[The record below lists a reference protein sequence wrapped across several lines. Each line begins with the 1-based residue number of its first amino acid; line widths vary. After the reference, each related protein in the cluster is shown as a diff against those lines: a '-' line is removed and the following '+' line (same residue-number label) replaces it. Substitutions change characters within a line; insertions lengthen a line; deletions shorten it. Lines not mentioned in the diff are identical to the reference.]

1 MTKQKKNSVR
11 VISNAVLVRSEA
23 DSNRCIRFCR
33 PLPSHSAI
41 RPFVLSCRPP
51 LALSST
57 SGCIVSRASA
67 LLYLSSLFLT
77 PSRPQISLTLSTS
90 GLSLSASSLSR
101 SLGFKSPLALPF
113 IRAPRVGA
121 EHDVGDVRPAN
132 IQKNIYLP
140 KLRQIFDS
148 FSEKYYFYST
158 VDAPATT
165 QPHPRIR
172 PVRLRGDTATA
183 DMAAD
188 AYVTAPY
195 KYGCDATCGRLYKK
209 AANG

>member
-1 MTKQKKNSVR
+1 MTKQNENR
-11 VISNAVLVRSEA
+11 VVDICNAVSVRSEA

-51 LALSST
+51 LDSLICKRLHRLSRVRS
-57 SGCIVSRASA
+57 
-67 LLYLSSLFLT
+67 
-77 PSRPQISLTLSTS
+77 SLTLLPVPHALSTS
-90 GLSLSASSLSR
+90 NISHSLNLR
-101 SLGFKSPLALPF
+101 PLALRLKSLALSQLQVPRSPLH
-113 IRAPRVGA
+113 RAPRVGA
-121 EHDVGDVRPAN
+121 EHGVGDVRPAN

-172 PVRLRGDTATA
+172 PVRLRGDTVTA
-183 DMAAD
+183 HMPAD
-188 AYVTAPY
+188 TYVTTPY
-195 KYGCDATCGRLYKK
+195 KYGCDATCGRLYET
-209 AANG
+209 AANV

>member
-1 MTKQKKNSVR
+1 M
-11 VISNAVLVRSEA
+11 RSEA

-51 LALSST
+51 LDSLICKRLHRLSH
-57 SGCIVSRASA
+57 VR
-67 LLYLSSLFLT
+67 Y
-77 PSRPQISLTLSTS
+77 SLTLLPVPHALSTS
-90 GLSLSASSLSR
+90 NISHSLNLR
-101 SLGFKSPLALPF
+101 SLALRLKSLALRLKSLALSQLQVPRSPLH
-113 IRAPRVGA
+113 RAPRVGA
-121 EHDVGDVRPAN
+121 EHGVGDVRPAN

-165 QPHPRIR
+165 QPNPRIR
-172 PVRLRGDTATA
+172 PVRLRGDTVTA
-183 DMAAD
+183 HMPAD
-188 AYVTAPY
+188 TYVTTPY

>member
-1 MTKQKKNSVR
+1 MTKEKKNSVR

-41 RPFVLSCRPP
+41 RPFVLSSCRPP

-101 SLGFKSPLALPF
+101 SLSFKSPRSPLH
-113 IRAPRVGA
+113 RAPRVGA
-121 EHDVGDVRPAN
+121 EHGVGDVRPAN

-172 PVRLRGDTATA
+172 PVRLRGDTVTA
-183 DMAAD
+183 HMPAD
-188 AYVTAPY
+188 TYVTTPY

>member
-11 VISNAVLVRSEA
+11 VISNAVSVRSEA

-101 SLGFKSPLALPF
+101 SLGFKSPPLALPF

-121 EHDVGDVRPAN
+121 EHGVGDVRPAN

-158 VDAPATT
+158 VDTHACTVSTPLHKAR
-165 QPHPRIR
+165 PPPRGYGNRRHGGRRIR
-172 PVRLRGDTATA
+172 HHTI
-183 DMAAD
+183 
-188 AYVTAPY
+188 
-195 KYGCDATCGRLYKK
+195 
-209 AANG
+209 

>member
-1 MTKQKKNSVR
+1 MRRYYRCMTKEKKNSVR

-51 LALSST
+51 PRSPSSP
-57 SGCIVSRASA
+57 R
-67 LLYLSSLFLT
+67 
-77 PSRPQISLTLSTS
+77 
-90 GLSLSASSLSR
+90 
-101 SLGFKSPLALPF
+101 SPLN
-113 IRAPRVGA
+113 RAPRVGA
-121 EHDVGDVRPAN
+121 EHGVGDVRPAN

-158 VDAPATT
+158 VDTHACTVSTPLHTAR
-165 QPHPRIR
+165 PPPRGYGNRRHGGRRIR
-172 PVRLRGDTATA
+172 HDTI
-183 DMAAD
+183 
-188 AYVTAPY
+188 
-195 KYGCDATCGRLYKK
+195 
-209 AANG
+209 

>member
-1 MTKQKKNSVR
+1 MTKQKENR
-11 VISNAVLVRSEA
+11 VADICNAVSVRSEA

-101 SLGFKSPLALPF
+101 SLGFKSPALPF
-113 IRAPRVGA
+113 IGPLGW
-121 EHDVGDVRPAN
+121 VRN
-132 IQKNIYLP
+132 MVLGMFGLQIYKKIYICQNFGKSLTLFRKNIT
-140 KLRQIFDS
+140 F
-148 FSEKYYFYST
+148 T
-158 VDAPATT
+158 
-165 QPHPRIR
+165 R
-172 PVRLRGDTATA
+172 P
-183 DMAAD
+183 
-188 AYVTAPY
+188 
-195 KYGCDATCGRLYKK
+195 
-209 AANG
+209 

>member
-1 MTKQKKNSVR
+1 M
-11 VISNAVLVRSEA
+11 
-23 DSNRCIRFCR
+23 
-33 PLPSHSAI
+33 PSHSAI

-90 GLSLSASSLSR
+90 GLSLSASILSLSR
-101 SLGFKSPLALPF
+101 LQVPRSPLN
-113 IRAPRVGA
+113 RAPRVGA
-121 EHDVGDVRPAN
+121 EHGIGDVRPAN

-183 DMAAD
+183 DMEAD
-188 AYVTAPY
+188 AYVTTPY
-195 KYGCDATCGRLYKK
+195 KYCCDATCGRLYET
-209 AANG
+209 AANV

>member
-1 MTKQKKNSVR
+1 M
-11 VISNAVLVRSEA
+11 
-23 DSNRCIRFCR
+23 
-33 PLPSHSAI
+33 PSHSAI

-57 SGCIVSRASA
+57 SGCIVSRASV

-90 GLSLSASSLSR
+90 GLSLSASILSR
-101 SLGFKSPLALPF
+101 SLGFKSPRSPLN
-113 IRAPRVGA
+113 RAPRVGA
-121 EHDVGDVRPAN
+121 EHGVGDVRPAN

-172 PVRLRGDTATA
+172 PVRLRGDTVTA
-183 DMAAD
+183 HMSAD
-188 AYVTAPY
+188 TYVTTPY

>member
-1 MTKQKKNSVR
+1 MTKEKKNSVR

-101 SLGFKSPLALPF
+101 SLSFKSPALPF

-121 EHDVGDVRPAN
+121 EHGVGDVRPAN

-183 DMAAD
+183 DMEAD
-188 AYVTAPY
+188 AYVTTPY
-195 KYGCDATCGRLYKK
+195 KYCCDATCGRLYET
-209 AANG
+209 AANV

>member
-1 MTKQKKNSVR
+1 M
-11 VISNAVLVRSEA
+11 
-23 DSNRCIRFCR
+23 
-33 PLPSHSAI
+33 PSHSAI
-41 RPFVLSCRPP
+41 RPFVLSCRLPDS
-51 LALSST
+51 LHCKRLHRLSR
-57 SGCIVSRASA
+57 VR
-67 LLYLSSLFLT
+67 SSLPLRPVPLT
-77 PSRPQISLTLSTS
+77 P
-90 GLSLSASSLSR
+90 SASSLSR

-121 EHDVGDVRPAN
+121 EHGVGDVRPAN

-172 PVRLRGDTATA
+172 PVRLRGDMATA
-183 DMAAD
+183 DMEAD
-188 AYVTAPY
+188 AYVTTPY
-195 KYGCDATCGRLYKK
+195 KYCCDATCGRLYET
-209 AANG
+209 AANV

>member
-1 MTKQKKNSVR
+1 MTKEKKNSVR

-51 LALSST
+51 LDSLICKRLHRLSR
-57 SGCIVSRASA
+57 VR
-67 LLYLSSLFLT
+67 SSLPLL
-77 PSRPQISLTLSTS
+77 PVPHALSTS
-90 GLSLSASSLSR
+90 NISHSLNLRPLALRLKSLSLSRLQVPPR
-101 SLGFKSPLALPF
+101 SPLN
-113 IRAPRVGA
+113 RAPRVGA
-121 EHDVGDVRPAN
+121 EHGVGDVRPAN

-165 QPHPRIR
+165 QPNPRIR
-172 PVRLRGDTATA
+172 PVRLRGDTVTA
-183 DMAAD
+183 HMPAD
-188 AYVTAPY
+188 TYVTTPY

>member
-1 MTKQKKNSVR
+1 M
-11 VISNAVLVRSEA
+11 
-23 DSNRCIRFCR
+23 
-33 PLPSHSAI
+33 PSHSAI

-101 SLGFKSPLALPF
+101 SLGFKSLAFSRLQVPRSPLH
-113 IRAPRVGA
+113 RAPRVGA
-121 EHDVGDVRPAN
+121 EHGVGDVRPAN

-165 QPHPRIR
+165 QPNPRIR

-183 DMAAD
+183 DMEAD
-188 AYVTAPY
+188 AYVTTPY
-195 KYGCDATCGRLYKK
+195 KYCCDATCGRLYET
-209 AANG
+209 AANV